1 MGLIARIDELLVQRG
16 WTKYQ
21 LAKEANLSQSTIS
34 SMINRGNNP
43 TISTIESCCKAFS
56 ITLAEFFDADLRD
69 KEFSLEER
77 KFIRDW
83 RQLSPEMKDAVQ
95 QMIAAALQEKNQQ
108 INRIQVAVLICIGR
122 VEQRAFGLPG
132 WWPRFSALFI
142 FIYWEE
148 ARL

>member
-1 MGLIARIDELLVQRG
+1 MDLIARIDELLVQRG

-43 TISTIESCCKAFS
+43 TISTIESCCRAFG
-56 ITLAEFFDADLRD
+56 ITLAEFFDADLQD

-95 QMIAAALQEKNQQ
+95 QMIAVALQEKNQ
-108 INRIQVAVLICIGR
+108 
-122 VEQRAFGLPG
+122 
-132 WWPRFSALFI
+132 
-142 FIYWEE
+142 
-148 ARL
+148 

>member
-1 MGLIARIDELLVQRG
+1 MDLIARIDELLVQRG

-43 TISTIESCCKAFS
+43 TISTIESCCRAFG
-56 ITLAEFFDADLRD
+56 ITLAEFFDADLQD

-95 QMIAAALQEKNQQ
+95 QMIAAALQEKNQ
-108 INRIQVAVLICIGR
+108 
-122 VEQRAFGLPG
+122 
-132 WWPRFSALFI
+132 
-142 FIYWEE
+142 
-148 ARL
+148 